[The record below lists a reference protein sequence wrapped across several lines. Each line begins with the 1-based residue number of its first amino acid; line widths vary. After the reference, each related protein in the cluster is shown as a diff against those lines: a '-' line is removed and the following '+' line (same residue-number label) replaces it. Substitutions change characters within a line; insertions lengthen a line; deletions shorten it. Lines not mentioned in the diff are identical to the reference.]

1 MSGPIVQASAETATG
16 ADGAQR
22 DLAAAQAGA
31 GSHPWLVAW
40 LLMAVF
46 TLNIL
51 DRQVVNVLGNEIG
64 RDLKL
69 TDGQLGLLGGIAF
82 SAVYFMF
89 GFPWGWL
96 ADRPRVSRVR
106 VISSALA
113 IWSGMT
119 VLCGMAPGYA
129 QLLLARMGVAAG
141 EAGCAPAAQS
151 LIAESVPREK
161 LARALAIFG
170 LGIPIG
176 AFLGKSLGGLLTD
189 AYGWRSAFII
199 VGGPGL
205 LLAMILLLVLKDP
218 RKARARALAGSGAQP
233 SASSLRQACAE
244 ILRSR
249 TIIYITLGATIMGS
263 LVAGGS
269 FWGMMHFQRNL
280 GLSPGEAGV
289 LLGVQGG
296 LTGLVGTLLG
306 GWIADRWAAKR
317 ARHYLTPGVVGMV
330 LTPPLLMLAWWADS
344 WWLALAFMTFP
355 TMFDNVSYGGT
366 NAATQRLLSPN
377 VRGSA
382 GAVIAMF
389 GTLVG
394 MGLGVTTFGLA
405 SDLVRQHLP
414 SGVPPGES
422 VRYVL
427 MGSAAL
433 YLVPAFLFWRASWN
447 VERELAQYGSR

>member
-1 MSGPIVQASAETATG
+1 MSGQTVSPEVVPPADGEQTG
-16 ADGAQR
+16 AAEASKGGR
-22 DLAAAQAGA
+22 
-31 GSHPWLVAW
+31 PWLMAW

-64 RDLKL
+64 RELQL
-69 TDGQLGLLGGIAF
+69 TDAQLGLLGGIAF

-96 ADRPRVSRVR
+96 ADRQRVSRVA
-106 VISSALA
+106 VVSSALA

-119 VLCGMAPGYA
+119 VLCGMAQGYG

-141 EAGCAPAAQS
+141 EAGSAPAAQS
-151 LIAESVPREK
+151 LIAETVPREK

-205 LLAMILLLVLKDP
+205 LLSVILLLVLRDP
-218 RKARARALAGSGAQP
+218 RMSRPKAPPKEARN
-233 SASSLRQACAE
+233 SSFRQACAE

-249 TIIYITLGATIMGS
+249 TIIYSTLGATIMGS

-289 LLGVQGG
+289 MLGVQGG
-296 LTGLVGTLLG
+296 LTGIVGTLVG
-306 GWIADRWAAKR
+306 GWVADRWAAKR
-317 ARHYLTPGVVGMV
+317 ARHYLTPGVVGML
-330 LTPPLLMLAWWADS
+330 LTPPLLVFAWWADS
-344 WWLALAFMTFP
+344 WWLALVFMTFP
-355 TMFDNVSYGGT
+355 TMFDNMSYGGT

-394 MGLGVTTFGLA
+394 MGLGVTTFGVA
-405 SDLVRQHLP
+405 SDIVRQHLP
-414 SGVPPGES
+414 EGVPPGES

-427 MGSAAL
+427 MGAAMI
-433 YLVPAFLFWRASWN
+433 YLVPAFFYWRASRN
-447 VERELAQYGSR
+447 VERELAEFGEP

>member
-1 MSGPIVQASAETATG
+1 M
-16 ADGAQR
+16 
-22 DLAAAQAGA
+22 
-31 GSHPWLVAW
+31 AW

-82 SAVYFMF
+82 SAVYFLS
-89 GFPWGWL
+89 GFPWAWL
-96 ADRPRVSRVR
+96 ADRQRVSRVA
-106 VISSALA
+106 VISGALTV
-113 IWSGMT
+113 WSGMT

-151 LIAESVPREK
+151 LISESVPRAQ

-176 AFLGKSLGGLLTD
+176 AFLGKSLGGLLSD
-189 AYGWRSAFII
+189 AYGWRSAFVI

-205 LLAMILLLVLKDP
+205 LLAVVLMLVLRDP
-218 RKARARALAGSGAQP
+218 RRVGQRTP
-233 SASSLRQACAE
+233 SASSGPSLRQACAE

-249 TIIYITLGATIMGS
+249 TIIYTTLGSTIMGS

-289 LLGVQGG
+289 MLGVQGG
-296 LTGLVGTLLG
+296 LTGIVGTLVG
-306 GWIADRWAAKR
+306 GWIADRWSAR
-317 ARHYLTPGVVGMV
+317 SARHYLTPGVVGMI
-330 LTPPLLMLAWWADS
+330 LTPPLLVLAWWAQS
-344 WWLALAFMTFP
+344 WPLALVFMTFP
-355 TMFDNVSYGGT
+355 TMFDNMSYGGT
-366 NAATQRLLSPN
+366 NAATQRLLSPT
-377 VRGSA
+377 VRASA
-382 GAVIAMF
+382 GAVMAMI

-414 SGVPPGES
+414 AGTPPGES

-427 MGSAAL
+427 MGAAVL
-433 YLVPAFLFWRASWN
+433 YLVPAFFYWRASRN
-447 VERELAQYGSR
+447 VERELAAFGAP